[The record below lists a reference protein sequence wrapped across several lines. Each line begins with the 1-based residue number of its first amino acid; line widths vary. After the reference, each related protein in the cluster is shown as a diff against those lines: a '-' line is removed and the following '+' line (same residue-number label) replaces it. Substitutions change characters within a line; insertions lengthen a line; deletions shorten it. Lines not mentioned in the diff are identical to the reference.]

1 MLQSMPVFN
10 ATRRNYPLNRLG
22 ALFALVFT
30 PLLLLSSA
38 SSALAQG
45 CVAAHSQPQSE
56 DVLLSNAYHDGGAPG
71 GHEWL
76 HRLTLNIGYRSF
88 SSNEY
93 FIGTHEIPRAAGRRV
108 ENHQNIWDVGI
119 NYQVT
124 PRWSAIA
131 DVPVFQGTRNQVYPP
146 SGVFSVG
153 GIGDVTIGAQA
164 WIFRPPTEGHGNI
177 AFSASLKIPTG
188 IDNATSAALLNGQMV
203 TATADQ
209 SLQPGDGGWGFL
221 LASQAY
227 QRVWFHTMTY
237 FQGEWLFNPE
247 DTNGVP
253 TFRRQ
258 PGQGVMSV
266 PDQYLF
272 RGGFAHAVPK
282 IRGLD
287 LSFGARMEGIPVRDA
302 FGASNGF
309 RRPGYIISID
319 PGFMYSVWHETI
331 SVNAPWAVQ
340 RDRRPSVPEM
350 ASNTPNGDAFFAD
363 YTIIVVL
370 SHYF

>member
-1 MLQSMPVFN
+1 MPRFAFSCDVKRVF
-10 ATRRNYPLNRLG
+10 RWQRVLLG
-22 ALFALVFT
+22 CFA
-30 PLLLLSSA
+30 PLLSLLISPA
-38 SSALAQG
+38 ARAQG

-71 GHEWL
+71 GHDWL
-76 HRLTLNIGYRSF
+76 HRLTLNIDWRSF
-88 SSNEY
+88 SSNKY
-93 FIGTHEIPRAAGRRV
+93 YVGTHEIYRPAGNRV
-108 ENHQNIWDVGI
+108 ENHQNIWDIGI
-119 NYQVT
+119 NYQLT
-124 PRWSAIA
+124 HRWSVIA
-131 DVPVFQGTRNQVYPP
+131 DVPVFQGTRDQVYPP
-146 SGVFSVG
+146 SGIFNVG
-153 GIGDVTIGAQA
+153 GIGDVTVGAQA
-164 WIFRPPTEGHGNI
+164 WIFRPPTEHGGNI
-177 AFSASLKIPTG
+177 ALSASLKIPTG
-188 IDNATSAALLNGQMV
+188 IDNATGAALLGGQTV

-227 QRVWFHTMTY
+227 KRIWFHTMTY

-247 DTNGVP
+247 DTNGVA

-258 PGQGVMSV
+258 PGQAVMSV

-272 RGGFAHAVPK
+272 RGGFAHGVPK
-282 IRGLD
+282 VRGLD

-319 PGFMYSVWHETI
+319 PGLMYSVWHEVI
-331 SVNAPWAVQ
+331 SVNAPWAMQ

-350 ASNTPNGDAFFAD
+350 QYNIANGDAFFSD
-363 YTIIVVL
+363 YTIIVGI

>member
-1 MLQSMPVFN
+1 MCQPISKCEAKPRENSLSVLVAFV
-10 ATRRNYPLNRLG
+10 LCSL
-22 ALFALVFT
+22 LFVVTAA
-30 PLLLLSSA
+30 PA
-38 SSALAQG
+38 RAQG
-45 CVAAHSQPQSE
+45 CVAAHSQLQPE
-56 DVLLSNAYHDGGAPG
+56 DVLLRNAYHDGSGAPG

-76 HRLTLNIGYRSF
+76 HRLTLNIGWRTF

-93 FIGTHEIPRAAGRRV
+93 FIGTHEIPRPAGHRV
-108 ENHQNIWDVGI
+108 ENHQNIWDIGI

-124 PRWSAIA
+124 PRWSVIA

-153 GIGDVTIGAQA
+153 GIGDVTVGTQV
-164 WIFRPPTEGHGNI
+164 WIFRPPSEGHGNI

-188 IDNATSAALLNGQMV
+188 IDNATGTALLNGQMV

-253 TFRRQ
+253 TFRTQ

-266 PDQYLF
+266 TDQYLF
-272 RGGFAHAVPK
+272 RGGFAHYVPK
-282 IRGLD
+282 VRGLD
-287 LSFGARMEGIPVRDA
+287 LSFGARLEGIPVRDA

-319 PGFMYSVWHETI
+319 PGFMYSIWHDTI
-331 SVNAPWAVQ
+331 SLNAPWAVQ

-350 ASNTPNGDAFFAD
+350 QYNTPNGDAFFAD
-363 YTIIVVL
+363 YTIIAVL
-370 SHYF
+370 SHHF